1 LKESLVTDDLPLTA
15 PSAKGAW
22 EENASFWV
30 QIIRDHRDRY
40 RTELTDPAIL
50 NAIGECA
57 GLDMLDVGCGEGYL
71 ARELAGRG
79 AAQVQGLDRS
89 TRLIAAAQAI
99 STPKVVFSEG
109 DANDLPFSDSSFDLV
124 VANHLLN
131 DLPEIARPVREIAR
145 VLRPGGRFVTLILH
159 PCFYGDRAEQK
170 VVDIGVSDY
179 FTPRAVEQTFQVD
192 GLESP
197 APSVSWVRPLEAY
210 TGAMASAGLH
220 ITGLTEPHPTEAQLI
235 ASPWWQENFP
245 APLFA
250 IFAAVKPKH

>member
-1 LKESLVTDDLPLTA
+1 MTDDLPLTA

-40 RTELTDPAIL
+40 RTELTDPAIFD
-50 NAIGECA
+50 AIGECA
-57 GLDMLDVGCGEGYL
+57 GLDVLDVGCGEGYL
-71 ARELAGRG
+71 SRELARLG

-89 TRLIAAAQAI
+89 ARLIAAAQAI
-99 STPKVVFSEG
+99 SSPKVAFSEG
-109 DANDLPFSDSSFDLV
+109 DANDLPFGDSSFDLV

-131 DLPEIARPVREIAR
+131 DLPEIVRPINEIAR
-145 VLRPGGRFVTLILH
+145 VLRPGGRFVALILH

-170 VVDIGVSDY
+170 VIDIGVADY

-197 APSVSWVRPLEAY
+197 FPSVSWVRPLEAY
-210 TGAMASAGLH
+210 TRALTSAGLL
-220 ITGLTEPHPTEAQLI
+220 IANLTEPHPTEAQVT

-245 APLFA
+245 APLFVL
-250 IFAAVKPKH
+250 FTAVKPTH